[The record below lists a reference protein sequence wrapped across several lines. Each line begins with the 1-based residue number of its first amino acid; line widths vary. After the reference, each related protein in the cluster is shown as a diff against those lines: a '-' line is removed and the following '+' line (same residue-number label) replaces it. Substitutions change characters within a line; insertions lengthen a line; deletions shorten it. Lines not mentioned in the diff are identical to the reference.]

1 MGARGGEF
9 LPEQLVRINLC
20 LTPLRKTTHTLG
32 EMRKL
37 AILTISVLM
46 LTGCSAEPEE
56 TVSPTPTATQTA
68 TPTPTEEPEPEPILV
83 AAALTGVLYE
93 EGTNPLLQLPAVS
106 AKIDN
111 TTPGRPQ
118 LALNSADIVYVTRVE
133 IGLTRLLPVWH
144 SRTPEVIGP
153 VRSVRPVDAA
163 IVDPFNGIFVYS
175 GGQAPF
181 KSAAKATGLI
191 MSDEDTE
198 MNNETYFREKSRVA
212 PWNLFFEAAKLQEL
226 YSPEQPAPE
235 PGFEFAA
242 IPTAVTEG
250 MPVLGL
256 GVKYPQM
263 HSEWELGTALF
274 DWSVAEEPAWLR
286 TQDGSE
292 HTQEGGERVIAKNV
306 VVMEVAHDLSF
317 VDPKYGAIPKA
328 MLENN
333 EGIAHIFSDGY
344 YLQAVWS
351 KGEIGEPILLA
362 TTDGQPLKLAIGNT
376 WVEMMD
382 VPKSKLTIT
391 EPES

>member
-1 MGARGGEF
+1 MTASVF
-9 LPEQLVRINLC
+9 L
-20 LTPLRKTTHTLG
+20 
-32 EMRKL
+32 L
-37 AILTISVLM
+37 A
-46 LTGCSAEPEE
+46 GCSAEPEE
-56 TVSPTPTATQTA
+56 TVAPTATATQTA
-68 TPTPTEEPEPEPILV
+68 TATPTEEPEPEPILV
-83 AAALTGVLYE
+83 AAPLTGVLYE
-93 EGTNPLLQLPAVS
+93 EGTNALLELPAVS

-118 LALNSADIVYVTRVE
+118 LALNAADIVYVTRVE

-198 MNNETYFREKSRVA
+198 MRNDTYFREKSRVA
-212 PWNLFFEAAKLQEL
+212 PWNLFFEAAELQLL
-226 YSPEQPAPE
+226 YSVEQPAPL
-235 PGFEFAA
+235 PGFEFDA

-250 MPVLGL
+250 TPVIGL

-263 HSEWELGTALF
+263 QSEWELGTATF
-274 DWSVAEEPAWLR
+274 EWSVAEEPAWLR

-344 YLQAVWS
+344 YLQAAWS
-351 KGEIGEPILLA
+351 KAGSGDPILLSTA
-362 TTDGQPLKLAIGNT
+362 DGEPLKLAIGNT

-382 VPKSKLTIT
+382 VPKSKLTID
-391 EPES
+391 EPEA

>member
-1 MGARGGEF
+1 
-9 LPEQLVRINLC
+9 
-20 LTPLRKTTHTLG
+20 
-32 EMRKL
+32 MRKIALLIASAMVL
-37 AILTISVLM
+37 A
-46 LTGCSAEPEE
+46 GCSAEPEE
-56 TVSPTPTATQTA
+56 TIAPTPTQTQTA
-68 TPTPTEEPEPEPILV
+68 TPTPTEEPEPEPVFV
-83 AAALTGVLYE
+83 AAPLTGVFYE
-93 EGTNPLLQLPAVS
+93 EGTNPLIDLPAVS

-111 TTPGRPQ
+111 TSPGRPQ

-226 YSPEQPAPE
+226 YSPEQPAPL
-235 PGFEFAA
+235 PGFEFDA
-242 IPTAVTEG
+242 IPTAVSLGT
-250 MPVLGL
+250 PVLGL

-263 HSEWELGTALF
+263 HSEWELGTAMF
-274 DWSVAEEPAWLR
+274 DWSAAEEPAWLR

-344 YLQAVWS
+344 YLQAAWS
-351 KGEIGEPILLA
+351 KAESGDPILLS
-362 TTDGQPLKLAIGNT
+362 TTEGEPLKLAIGNT

-382 VPKSKLTIT
+382 LPKSKLTIV
-391 EPES
+391 EPEA

>member
-1 MGARGGEF
+1 
-9 LPEQLVRINLC
+9 
-20 LTPLRKTTHTLG
+20 
-32 EMRKL
+32 MRKIAL
-37 AILTISVLM
+37 LIASALVLV
-46 LTGCSAEPEE
+46 GCSSEPEE
-56 TVSPTPTATQTA
+56 TIAPTATQSQTA
-68 TPTPTEEPEPEPILV
+68 SPTPTEEPEPEPVMV

-93 EGTNPLLQLPAVS
+93 EGTNPLLELPAVS

-144 SRTPEVIGP
+144 SRTPEFIGP

-198 MNNETYFREKSRVA
+198 MNNDTYFREKSRVA
-212 PWNLFFEAAKLQEL
+212 PWNLFFEAAKLQQL

-242 IPTAVTEG
+242 IPTAVAEG
-250 MPVLGL
+250 TPVLGL

-263 HSEWELGTALF
+263 HSEWELGTAKF

-306 VVMEVAHDLSF
+306 VVIEVAHDLSF

-351 KGEIGEPILLA
+351 KGEIGEPILLS
-362 TTDGQPLKLAIGNT
+362 TTAGEPLQLAIGNS

-382 VPKSKLTIT
+382 VPKSKLTIDQ
-391 EPES
+391 PESE